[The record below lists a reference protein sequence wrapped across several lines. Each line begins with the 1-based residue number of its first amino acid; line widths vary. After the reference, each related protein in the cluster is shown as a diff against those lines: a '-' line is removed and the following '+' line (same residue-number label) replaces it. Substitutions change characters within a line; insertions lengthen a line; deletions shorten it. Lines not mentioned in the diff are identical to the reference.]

1 MSFPKITIVTPSFN
15 QGKYLEQTIR
25 SVLDQGYPN
34 LEYIICDGG
43 SKDESVDIIKKY
55 SDRLAYWCSEKDR
68 GQSHAINKGFERATG
83 DLYAYINSDD
93 YFMPGAFDRVAAEYQ
108 AGGRFIVGWSQ
119 YLEPNGDFRPYAW
132 KQHAD
137 PGDWLATNP
146 IPQQS
151 SFWAAPLWKQIGPF
165 REELHYSFDYE
176 YWLRLRFKADVRPWT
191 VNQCLA
197 VFRLHGASKTMSG
210 ATPFDPED
218 ERLRREYGKYL
229 TWSERRGGAGAGG
242 RQRGRA
248 KPPAGGGARAPKK
261 AAEGR
266 EGAGG
271 ARAGWAALQQ
281 KNVAEARKRAWATL
295 SSAAM
300 NAESWRLM
308 YCALRG
314 H

>member
-1 MSFPKITIVTPSFN
+1 MSLPRITIVTPSFN
-15 QGKYLEQTIR
+15 QARYLEQTIR

-43 SKDESVDIIKKY
+43 STDESVDVIRKY
-55 SDRLAYWCSEKDR
+55 ADRLSWWCSEKDR

-108 AGGRFIVGWSQ
+108 AGGKFIVGWSQ

-132 KQHAD
+132 KTHAD

-151 SFWAAPLWKQIGPF
+151 SFWAANLWKQIGPF
-165 REELHYSFDYE
+165 REDLHYSFDYE

-197 VFRLHGASKTMSG
+197 VFRLHPASKTMSG

-229 TWSERRGGAGAGG
+229 TWSERRWVSATVR
-242 RQRGRA
+242 RQR
-248 KPPAGGGARAPKK
+248 ARNN
-261 AAEGR
+261 R
-266 EGAGG
+266 
-271 ARAGWAALQQ
+271 RAGWAALQQ

-300 NAESWRLM
+300 NVESWRLM

>member
-1 MSFPKITIVTPSFN
+1 MSLPRITIVTPSFN

-55 SDRLAYWCSEKDR
+55 ADRLAYWCSEKDR
-68 GQSHAINKGFERATG
+68 GQSHAINKGFKRATG

-93 YFMPGAFDRVAAEYQ
+93 YFFPGAFERVASAYQ
-108 AGGRFIVGWSQ
+108 EGGRFILGWSQ
-119 YLEPNGDFRPYAW
+119 YLEPNGDFRPYPW
-132 KQHAD
+132 KIHSE
-137 PGDWLATNP
+137 PSDWLVTNP

-151 SFWAAPLWKQIGPF
+151 AFWSAQLWKQLGAF
-165 REELHYSFDYE
+165 REDLHYSFDYE
-176 YWLRLRFKADVRPWT
+176 YWLRLKFKGGVGPHT

-210 ATPFDPED
+210 ETPFEHDDRMLVE
-218 ERLRREYGKYL
+218 EYLPYL
-229 TWSERRGGAGAGG
+229 SRSERRIVRGAH
-242 RQRGRA
+242 RRA
-248 KPPAGGGARAPKK
+248 KARANRK
-261 AAEGR
+261 
-266 EGAGG
+266 
-271 ARAGWAALQQ
+271 AGWAAL
-281 KNVAEARKRAWATL
+281 KRHDLAEARKRAWGTVSNAATSL
-295 SSAAM
+295 
-300 NAESWRLM
+300 ESWRLM